1 MLSTCPAAPEWSYAL
16 ELGGRV
22 VWETA
27 VKDSWGVTH
36 VGCLEVQRELD
47 T

>member
-16 ELGGRV
+16 ELGV
-22 VWETA
+22 VWERA

-36 VGCLEVQRELD
+36 GGCLEVQRELD